1 MVDQQHN
8 LGHVWM
14 LSMPSSFMQC
24 PSQSAIPAILSPP
37 PSQKPM
43 HLTAIPLSQGHDVE
57 LSVLHIIAQVQGHD
71 PLPKI
76 AGAYHYGVKSK
87 SKKAKRKEKEKE
99 KKNAGTKQLK
109 KQSHCQYFRK

>member
-1 MVDQQHN
+1 
-8 LGHVWM
+8 
-14 LSMPSSFMQC
+14 
-24 PSQSAIPAILSPP
+24 
-37 PSQKPM
+37 M